1 MSVRVNRIS
10 TKTSL
15 IKFQPFFTAF
25 SVYFKF
31 NWLKGKK
38 RRIKRLEN
46 LNGDKWQRI
55 LVDKIGS
62 KRLIHLVDNPKRIGA
77 VHLHLSMDPWPLI
90 SLSNTLERI
99 SRNSDWIHVNKY
111 AGPRS
116 DSVIVYQRIFPLI
129 QVVFTKIQR
138 NELSGSFRSTLV
150 KLGWTITKKKQK
162 EFWMRNR

>member
-1 MSVRVNRIS
+1 MYI
-10 TKTSL
+10 
-15 IKFQPFFTAF
+15 
-25 SVYFKF
+25 
-31 NWLKGKK
+31 
-38 RRIKRLEN
+38 LEN
-46 LNGDKWQRI
+46 LNGDKWQRT

-116 DSVIVYQRIFPLI
+116 DSVIVYQRIFPRI

-150 KLGWTITKKKQK
+150 KL
-162 EFWMRNR
+162 E

>member
-10 TKTSL
+10 TETAL

-31 NWLKGKK
+31 NWS
-38 RRIKRLEN
+38 IKRYKTKHKMYILEN
-46 LNGDKWQRI
+46 LNGDKWQ
-55 LVDKIGS
+55 LALFDKIGS

-116 DSVIVYQRIFPLI
+116 DSVIVYQKDFPPDPGRLYKNT
-129 QVVFTKIQR
+129 TK
-138 NELSGSFRSTLV
+138 
-150 KLGWTITKKKQK
+150 
-162 EFWMRNR
+162 